1 MSKKVV
7 RILSIDGGGIR
18 GIIPAMVL
26 AEIEE
31 RTRVRT
37 ADNFDLIAGTST
49 GGILA
54 LGLSRP
60 DNEGNPRFS
69 AADLAN
75 IYGERGEEIFNHDQR
90 EGTNLEVLVA
100 SIRELLAGIVN
111 VPGIERLPG
120 IGPLVAPIREFLP
133 HLEGLTDER
142 YSNEGLRGVLVDQ
155 FGDAT
160 LGNALT
166 RTMVTT
172 YDMQSRRPIFLK
184 SWNPRDVAVQM
195 SDAAL
200 ATSAAP
206 TFFQPVPLI
215 IGGQARTLIDGGIF
229 VNTPTVSAYVE
240 ARRIFPDATD
250 FFVLSLGTGESTQQ
264 LDYEDAV
271 NWGKLEWLPE
281 LLECMFDGMSDAADY
296 QMRRLLGENY
306 IRLQRNLN
314 PGNERMDDAT
324 PGNILA
330 LEELA
335 REIIALPVVDR
346 ICNRLVEAMPNNLV

>member
-18 GIIPAMVL
+18 GIIPATVL
-26 AEIEE
+26 AAIEE
-31 RTRVRT
+31 RTGMRT
-37 ADNFDLIAGTST
+37 AENFDLIAGTST

-69 AADLAN
+69 AADLAG
-75 IYGERGEEIFNHDQR
+75 IYKNRGHEIFNRDQR
-90 EGTNLEVLVA
+90 EDTNLDTLVA
-100 SIRELLAGIVN
+100 AVREKLAGVERVVER
-111 VPGIERLPG
+111 VPV
-120 IGPLVAPIREFLP
+120 IGPSVIASLREFLP
-133 HLEGLTDER
+133 DLEGLTDKR
-142 YSNEGLRGVLVDQ
+142 YSNEGLRGVLACQ
-155 FGDAT
+155 FDDAT
-160 LGNALT
+160 LGDALT
-166 RTMVTT
+166 GTMVTT

-184 SWNPRDVAVQM
+184 SWDPRDVAVQM

-206 TFFQPVPLI
+206 TFFQPVQLT

-229 VNTPTVSAYVE
+229 VNTPTVSAYAE
-240 ARRIFPDATD
+240 AIRIFPDETD

-264 LDYEDAV
+264 LDYQDAV
-271 NWGKLEWLPE
+271 NWGKLEWLPK

-306 IRLQRNLN
+306 IRLQGKLKS
-314 PGNERMDDAT
+314 GNERMDDAT
-324 PGNILA
+324 PENILA

-335 REIIALPVVDR
+335 RQIIARPVVDK
-346 ICNRLVEAMPNNLV
+346 ICDQLVEAMPNNLV

>member
-1 MSKKVV
+1 MGFFCFFVEIQAAENENRDPNV
-7 RILSIDGGGIR
+7 RQGENGKF
-18 GIIPAMVL
+18 IPTSEL
-26 AEIEE
+26 
-31 RTRVRT
+31 
-37 ADNFDLIAGTST
+37 FDLIAGTST

-60 DNEGNPRFS
+60 DNVENPQFT

-75 IYGERGEEIFNHDQR
+75 IYRERGEEIFNRDQR
-90 EGTNLEVLVA
+90 EVTGLEARIAPV
-100 SIRELLAGIVN
+100 RELLARIVN

-142 YSNEGLRGVLVDQ
+142 YSNEGLRRVLVDQ

-160 LGNALT
+160 LGDALT

-172 YDMQSRRPIFLK
+172 YDMQARRPIFLK

-206 TFFQPVPLI
+206 TFFQPVQLI

-250 FFVLSLGTGESTQQ
+250 FFVLSLGTGESTQP
-264 LDYEDAV
+264 LDHEDAV

-306 IRLQRNLN
+306 IRLQEDLN
-314 PGNERMDDAT
+314 PGNERMDDASE
-324 PGNILA
+324 GNIDDLV
-330 LEELA
+330 ELA
-335 REIIALPVVDR
+335 QEMIARPVVDE
-346 ICNRLVEAMPNNLV
+346 ICNRLV

>member
-1 MSKKVV
+1 MSI

-18 GIIPAMVL
+18 GIIPARVL
-26 AEIEE
+26 AAIEE
-31 RTRVRT
+31 RTGVPT
-37 ADNFDLIAGTST
+37 AENFDLIAGTST

-60 DNEGNPRFS
+60 DNEGNPQFT

-75 IYGERGEEIFNHDQR
+75 IYGERGEEIFNRDQR
-90 EGTNLEVLVA
+90 EVTGLEARIAPV
-100 SIRELLAGIVN
+100 RELLARIVN
-111 VPGIERLPG
+111 VPGIEGLPG
-120 IGPLVAPIREFLP
+120 IGPLVAPIREVLP

-142 YSNEGLRGVLVDQ
+142 YSNEGLIGVLRDQ
-155 FGDAT
+155 FGDTT
-160 LGNALT
+160 LGDALT

-172 YDMQSRRPIFLK
+172 YDMQSRRPIFLR
-184 SWNPRDVAVQM
+184 SWEPIDAAVQM

-206 TFFQPVPLI
+206 TFFEPVQLT
-215 IGGQARTLIDGGIF
+215 IGEQARTLIDGGIF
-229 VNTPTVSAYVE
+229 VNTPTVSAYAE
-240 ARRIFPDATD
+240 AIGIFPGETD

-264 LDYEDAV
+264 LDYQDAV

-281 LLECMFDGMSDAADY
+281 LLECMFDGMSDATDD
-296 QMRRLLGENY
+296 QMERILGANY
-306 IRLQRNLN
+306 IRLQRNLQ

-346 ICNRLVEAMPNNLV
+346 ICNRLVEAMPNNPV

>member
-60 DNEGNPRFS
+60 DEGNPQFT

-75 IYGERGEEIFNHDQR
+75 IYRERGEEIFNRDQR
-90 EGTNLEVLVA
+90 EVTGLEARIAPV
-100 SIRELLAGIVN
+100 RELLARIVN
-111 VPGIERLPG
+111 VPGMEGLPG
-120 IGPLVAPIREFLP
+120 IGPLVAPLREVLP

-142 YSNEGLRGVLVDQ
+142 YSNEGLRRVLGDQ

-160 LGNALT
+160 LGNART

-172 YDMQSRRPIFLK
+172 YDMQSRRPIFLR
-184 SWNPRDVAVQM
+184 SWEQGDAAVQM

-206 TFFQPVPLI
+206 TFFEPVQLT
-215 IGGQARTLIDGGIF
+215 IGEQARTLIDGGIF
-229 VNTPTVSAYVE
+229 VNTPTVSAYAE
-240 ARRIFPDATD
+240 AIEIFPDATD
-250 FFVLSLGTGESTQQ
+250 FFVLSLGTGESTQP
-264 LDYEDAV
+264 LDYQDAV

-281 LLECMFDGMSDAADY
+281 LLECMFDGMSDATDD
-296 QMRRLLGENY
+296 QMERILGANY
-306 IRLQRNLN
+306 IRLQRNLK

-330 LEELA
+330 LENLA

>member
-1 MSKKVV
+1 MKK
-7 RILSIDGGGIR
+7 ILSIDGGGIR

-31 RTRVRT
+31 RTGVPT

-60 DNEGNPRFS
+60 DDEGNPQFT

-75 IYGERGEEIFNHDQR
+75 IYRERGEEIFNHDQR
-90 EGTNLEVLVA
+90 EGNDLEALVA
-100 SIRELLAGIVN
+100 AIRNLLAFIEW
-111 VPGIERLPG
+111 VPGVGDRIK
-120 IGPLVAPIREFLP
+120 PIREFLP

-142 YSNEGLRGVLVDQ
+142 YSNEGLRRVLGDQ

-160 LGNALT
+160 LGNART
-166 RTMVTT
+166 MTMVTT

-206 TFFQPVPLI
+206 TFFEPVQLT
-215 IGGQARTLIDGGIF
+215 IGEQARTLIDGGIF
-229 VNTPTVSAYVE
+229 VNTPTVSAYAE
-240 ARRIFPDATD
+240 AIGIFPDEID

-264 LDYEDAV
+264 LDYQDAV

-281 LLECMFDGMSDAADY
+281 LLECMFDGMSDATDY
-296 QMRRLLGENY
+296 QMERLLGENY
-306 IRLQRNLN
+306 IRLQEDLN

-330 LEELA
+330 LENLA
-335 REIIALPVVDR
+335 QKMIALPYNDSEERTVIDE
-346 ICNRLVEAMPNNLV
+346 ICDRLVEAPPNNLV

>member
-1 MSKKVV
+1 MKK
-7 RILSIDGGGIR
+7 ILSIDGGGIR

-31 RTRVRT
+31 RTGVPT
-37 ADNFDLIAGTST
+37 ARNFDLIAGTST

-60 DNEGNPRFS
+60 DNEGNPQLT

-75 IYGERGEEIFNHDQR
+75 IYRERGEEIFNRDQR
-90 EGTNLEVLVA
+90 EGKDLEALVA
-100 SIRELLAGIVN
+100 AIRDLLAFIEWVPGVGDRIEPIREL
-111 VPGIERLPG
+111 
-120 IGPLVAPIREFLP
+120 LP

-142 YSNEGLRGVLVDQ
+142 YSNEGLRRVLGDQ
-155 FGDAT
+155 LGDAT
-160 LGNALT
+160 LGDALT

-264 LDYEDAV
+264 LDHEDAV

-306 IRLQRNLN
+306 IRLQGDLD
-314 PGNERMDDAT
+314 PGNEAMDNAAAE
-324 PGNILA
+324 NIED

-335 REIIALPVVDR
+335 QEMIVGPVVDE

>member
-1 MSKKVV
+1 MKK
-7 RILSIDGGGIR
+7 ILSIDGGGIR

-26 AEIEE
+26 AAIEE
-31 RTRVRT
+31 ETGVPT

-60 DNEGNPRFS
+60 DNEGNPQFT

-90 EGTNLEVLVA
+90 EVTGLEARIAPV
-100 SIRELLAGIVN
+100 RELLARIVN
-111 VPGIERLPG
+111 VPG
-120 IGPLVAPIREFLP
+120 IGPLVAPIREVLP

-142 YSNEGLRGVLVDQ
+142 YSNEGLRRVLGDQ

-160 LGNALT
+160 LGNART
-166 RTMVTT
+166 MTMVTT

-184 SWNPRDVAVQM
+184 SWSPRDVAVQM

-206 TFFQPVPLI
+206 TFFQPVQLI

-250 FFVLSLGTGESTQQ
+250 FFVLSLGTGESTQP
-264 LDYEDAV
+264 LDHEDAV

-281 LLECMFDGMSDAADY
+281 LLECMFDRMSDAADY

-306 IRLQRNLN
+306 IRLQGDLD

-330 LEELA
+330 LENLA
-335 REIIALPVVDR
+335 QEMIARPVVDE
-346 ICNRLVEAMPNNLV
+346 ICNRLV

>member
-1 MSKKVV
+1 MSI

-31 RTRVRT
+31 RTGVPT
-37 ADNFDLIAGTST
+37 AENFDLIAGTST

-54 LGLSRP
+54 LGLSIP
-60 DNEGNPRFS
+60 DNEGNPQFT

-75 IYGERGEEIFNHDQR
+75 IYTERGEEIFNQDQR
-90 EGTNLEVLVA
+90 EGNDLEALVA
-100 SIRELLAGIVN
+100 AIRDLLAFIEWVPGVGDRIEPIREL
-111 VPGIERLPG
+111 
-120 IGPLVAPIREFLP
+120 LP

-142 YSNEGLRGVLVDQ
+142 YSNEGLRRVLRDQ
-155 FGDAT
+155 LGTAT
-160 LGNALT
+160 LGDALT

-172 YDMQSRRPIFLK
+172 YDMQSRRPIFLR
-184 SWNPRDVAVQM
+184 SWEPIDEDVQM

-206 TFFQPVPLI
+206 TFFEPVQLT
-215 IGGQARTLIDGGIF
+215 IGEQARTLIDGGIF
-229 VNTPTVSAYVE
+229 VNTPTVSAYAE
-240 ARRIFPDATD
+240 AIGIFPGETD

-281 LLECMFDGMSDAADY
+281 LLECMFDGMSDATDN
-296 QMRRLLGENY
+296 QMERLLGENY
-306 IRLQRNLN
+306 IRLQGDLD
-314 PGNERMDDAT
+314 PGNEAMDNASAE
-324 PGNILA
+324 NIED

-335 REIIALPVVDR
+335 QEMIALPMVDE
-346 ICNRLVEAMPNNLV
+346 ICDRLVEAPPNNLV

>member
-1 MSKKVV
+1 MSI

-26 AEIEE
+26 AKIEE
-31 RTRVRT
+31 RTGVPT
-37 ADNFDLIAGTST
+37 VENFDLIAGTST

-75 IYGERGEEIFNHDQR
+75 IYREHGEEIFNQDQR
-90 EGTNLEVLVA
+90 AGNDLEALVA
-100 SIRELLAGIVN
+100 AIRALFAFIDW
-111 VPGIERLPG
+111 VPGVGDRIE
-120 IGPLVAPIREFLP
+120 PILESLA

-142 YSNEGLRGVLVDQ
+142 YSNAGLRCVLGNQ
-155 FGDAT
+155 FRDAT
-160 LGNALT
+160 LADALT

-172 YDMQSRRPIFLK
+172 YDMQSRKPIFLK
-184 SWNPRDVAVQM
+184 SWNPRDVAVKM

-206 TFFQPVPLI
+206 TFFEPVQLT

-240 ARRIFPDATD
+240 ARRIFPDETD

-264 LDYEDAV
+264 LDYQDAV
-271 NWGKLEWLPE
+271 NWGKLKWLPK

-296 QMRRLLGENY
+296 QMRRILGENY
-306 IRLQRNLN
+306 IRLQGDLD
-314 PGNERMDDAT
+314 PENEAMDNASAE
-324 PGNILA
+324 NIED

-335 REIIALPVVDR
+335 QEMIALPVVDE

>member
-1 MSKKVV
+1 MKK
-7 RILSIDGGGIR
+7 ILSIDGGGIR

-26 AEIEE
+26 AEIERITE
-31 RTRVRT
+31 VPT
-37 ADNFDLIAGTST
+37 AENFDLIAGTST

-60 DNEGNPRFS
+60 DNEGNPQFP
-69 AADLAN
+69 AAELAN
-75 IYGERGEEIFNHDQR
+75 IYRERGEEIFNHDQR
-90 EGTNLEVLVA
+90 EGTNLDTLVA
-100 SIRELLAGIVN
+100 AARESLAGI
-111 VPGIERLPG
+111 ERFPG
-120 IGPLVAPIREFLP
+120 IGPLVAPIREFLL

-142 YSNEGLRGVLVDQ
+142 YSNEGLIGVLEDQ

-184 SWNPRDVAVQM
+184 SWDPRDVAVQM

-206 TFFQPVPLI
+206 TFFQPVQLT

-229 VNTPTVSAYVE
+229 VNTPTVSAYAE
-240 ARRIFPDATD
+240 AIRIFPDETD

-264 LDYEDAV
+264 LDYQDAV

-306 IRLQRNLN
+306 IRLQGDLD
-314 PGNERMDDAT
+314 PENEAMDNAAAE
-324 PGNILA
+324 NIED

-335 REIIALPVVDR
+335 QEMIALPYNDLEERTVIAE
-346 ICNRLVEAMPNNLV
+346 ICDRLVEAPPNNLV

>member
-1 MSKKVV
+1 MSI

-18 GIIPAMVL
+18 GIIPARVL
-26 AEIEE
+26 AAIEE
-31 RTRVRT
+31 RTGVPT
-37 ADNFDLIAGTST
+37 AENFDLIAGTST

-60 DNEGNPRFS
+60 DNEGNPRFT

-75 IYGERGEEIFNHDQR
+75 IYTEHGEEIFNRDQR
-90 EGTNLEVLVA
+90 EVTGLEARIAPV
-100 SIRELLAGIVN
+100 RELLARIVN
-111 VPGIERLPG
+111 VPSIERFPG
-120 IGPLVAPIREFLP
+120 IGPLVAPIREVLP

-142 YSNEGLRGVLVDQ
+142 YSNAGLRWVLGNQ
-155 FGDAT
+155 FRDAT
-160 LGNALT
+160 LTDALT

-172 YDMQSRRPIFLK
+172 YDMQSRKPIFLK
-184 SWNPRDVAVQM
+184 SWNPRDVAVKM

-206 TFFQPVPLI
+206 TFFEPVQLT

-240 ARRIFPDATD
+240 ARRIFPDETD

-264 LDYEDAV
+264 LDHQDAV
-271 NWGKLEWLPE
+271 NWGKLEWLPK

-296 QMRRLLGENY
+296 QMRRILGEN
-306 IRLQRNLN
+306 
-314 PGNERMDDAT
+314 
-324 PGNILA
+324 
-330 LEELA
+330 
-335 REIIALPVVDR
+335 
-346 ICNRLVEAMPNNLV
+346 

>member
-1 MSKKVV
+1 MSI

-31 RTRVRT
+31 RTGVPT
-37 ADNFDLIAGTST
+37 AENFDLIAGTST

-60 DNEGNPRFS
+60 DNEGNPQFT

-75 IYGERGEEIFNHDQR
+75 IYTERGEEIFNQDQR
-90 EGTNLEVLVA
+90 EGNDLEALVA
-100 SIRELLAGIVN
+100 AIRDLLAFIDW
-111 VPGIERLPG
+111 VPGVGDRIE
-120 IGPLVAPIREFLP
+120 PIREVLP

-142 YSNEGLRGVLVDQ
+142 YSNEGLRRVLRDQ
-155 FGDAT
+155 FGTAT
-160 LGNALT
+160 LGDALT

-172 YDMQSRRPIFLK
+172 YDMQSRRPIFLR
-184 SWNPRDVAVQM
+184 SWEPIDAAVQM

-206 TFFQPVPLI
+206 TFFEPVQLT
-215 IGGQARTLIDGGIF
+215 IGEQARTLIDGGIF
-229 VNTPTVSAYVE
+229 VNTPTVSAYAE
-240 ARRIFPDATD
+240 AIGIFPGETD

-264 LDYEDAV
+264 LDYQDAV

-281 LLECMFDGMSDAADY
+281 LLECMFDGMSDATDD
-296 QMRRLLGENY
+296 QMERLLGENY
-306 IRLQRNLN
+306 IRLQEDLD
-314 PGNERMDDAT
+314 PGNEAMDNASAE
-324 PGNILA
+324 NIED

-335 REIIALPVVDR
+335 QEMIALPMVDE
-346 ICNRLVEAMPNNLV
+346 ICDRLVEAPPNNLV